1 MAGSQYEMTV
11 GINANMNIGNVLTGV
26 KQLQG
31 AFSALKLP
39 ANLTANVYKEFDKLN
54 KQLKDFQDLQN
65 KSNLGKSDLKAL
77 DKLRN
82 SIDSTYGHLI
92 EELNQ
97 LSSKKIIL
105 DADATKIKEAEQVV
119 RDLQQQIQDKLNKV
133 DLNFNLN
140 KNKTIDIGLN
150 SFVKQLESA
159 SGRSKQFKASL
170 EEINQAMASGNTS
183 NLGAQI
189 LNAINQAQ
197 KLKGAGSE
205 VLRVFSQMGIIKLDV
220 KKLDDAKYRAEKFAD
235 ALKIISP
242 ELQKLNIDVSTLKDK
257 LATAFEVRNDAFT
270 TGIRNGQQAIEKT
283 TSALESNRNAARETG
298 EAYKGFAQQTVSAT
312 EQVQQLQQ
320 STQYFFSLRNMINL
334 LKRGVDEA
342 IQSVKELD
350 AAMTETAVVTDYKV
364 SDLWGM
370 LPQYAQLANQLGATT
385 QGAYETMTLYFQQG
399 LDQTQAFELGAE
411 TMKMARI
418 AGLDYAETT
427 DMMTAALR
435 GFNMELNETSAKR
448 VNDVYSE
455 LAAITASDTEELG
468 TAMQRTASIA
478 HSAGASFEGATAFL
492 AQAIETTR
500 EPAEN
505 IGTAMKTIIA
515 RFQEMKKNP
524 LEVSEVD
531 GEEVDFNK
539 IDAALKTIGVDLM
552 DANGQFR
559 EWDKVMLD
567 ISSRWDT
574 LSQSQQ
580 RYIAT
585 VAAGSRQQSRF
596 IAMVS
601 NYDRTM
607 QLMEAANNSAGAS
620 DEQFSKTM
628 DSLESKLNKLHNAW
642 ELFTMGI
649 ANNDM
654 IKLAVDGLTGFLSVT
669 NKIIDTLSLGIGPV
683 KSFLSIFAAFT
694 GLRIAGHTANKLI
707 GGLGGL
713 IDPKSSFSQGFFGGA
728 SGLKQE
734 KDAAQAKIFYQP
746 IVEAIRTQTQALI
759 TKDSSGFEN
768 NGPIASQQ
776 AVGYKDFTKTQSQFR
791 ELFNQQKGFTIK
803 DATGQ
808 LSKVSAA
815 QQGLILNNSP
825 GMVNRI
831 SRGYDNYL
839 KQFNFDKQG
848 YEAGVQIKNNIL
860 KGMRAGKISATEFD
874 KILPPLEIANRVGG
888 ETGKQMALKVGENL
902 KHYLGSQ
909 EANIAKE
916 VEKRIQFARAQETD
930 WTPVTDKERRMTRGA
945 VMKEYA
951 DEWLTNGAAS
961 QAMGDVAKKTDKVQ
975 QSLSG
980 LGTTVSTAGQ
990 AFSTFGMILS
1000 NLGLEGAGMAF
1011 TALGSTITN
1020 VGMTITSV
1028 ASVLPSMIAKVK
1040 EAGSVMK
1047 AIKLAAAES
1056 GIGGALIGTGIAAGV
1071 GIALASIV
1079 AISKKMKQ
1087 EAQEAAKEV
1096 TETYN
1101 SAIDEISKKESDL
1114 KNSQVRLD
1122 ELAKGVDSQGR
1133 NLSLTNDEYQE
1144 YLSLSRQVAD
1154 IAPELIRGYDAQG
1167 NVIIA
1172 TGKAIDD
1179 LIQKQEKLRKEAIKT
1194 YTSTNSI
1201 KDIIEGFQASDIYD
1215 KVRPTKATA
1224 ERTFGKQQTNLST
1237 GIQKSGLTLDYVSQ
1251 SIQGSLG
1258 RSLNFSNLSTE
1269 DIKWVSDHYAD
1280 IIRVIESENT
1290 HLSETAKAGLEE
1302 AFTGVHVDFSDVE
1315 AELAPLQD
1323 QLQQYLSLEG
1333 LDATGL
1339 ELGAEFTTAFNNGLQ
1354 DIALDAALTGD
1365 YANVKNRAS
1374 TFAKEFQKLTGEG
1387 SKYREEINKVKKAEE
1402 DYISNIEDVN
1412 ALKKYQNALQTSATE
1427 IENFAKQELS
1437 AGRITVD
1444 FYNML
1449 LDGANNI
1456 RQSATE
1462 PVISLSEAINTLS
1475 DELTNA
1481 KGAYDRFSEAT
1492 ENNNYSTASDSMSKI
1507 FEEALDD
1514 KHTAGYGDNVFWTG
1528 ARELLD
1534 KNTLNQGHNSVQKWM
1549 KENQAMFA
1557 EGADGYNAFVNRV
1570 RGLSQESRDE
1580 LESMGVVW
1588 DKTSGMFSKIPETAF
1603 SRFAELLH
1611 LNDDAFAALLSK
1623 AQQWAHL
1630 DFSNINQMKAAL
1642 SQDERA
1648 VKGQS
1653 GNYYMREQD
1662 VTTEIRNAHPDWN
1675 DDKVIEQINQW
1686 KKEGIVTLP
1695 SPETLTEDKEARKEL
1710 KTSLKDLG
1718 IKDQSDLVK
1727 ILGET
1732 GVYGKE
1738 ELKAYAEQLEGKNF
1752 DENQFNDDW
1761 KTSVEK
1767 IKNPQLAEGNATLK
1781 QIESYVSVLAGRAL
1795 QERIRSGDAQSS
1807 DFDYLNKV
1815 HDAVYGQAGE
1825 YDTLFQKFGLG
1836 LNKDG
1841 QRLSEQEYV
1850 ETSSQISSAMSE
1862 LEQIIDAAGE
1872 GYRNA
1877 ADKYGENSEQAKK
1890 YADELSTAQRTY
1902 QSLQAYQS
1910 NANNYVAENGYRTDR
1925 AAANAGNI
1933 EVLANGLV
1941 QALTSTGI
1949 APVTD
1954 WFKKRNADAD
1964 SSQQS
1969 EEEFH
1974 ESHPAGYVGAAF
1986 LKEWQWVQDFFSDF
2000 SLPDFNPDSINQLKT
2015 SGEAI
2020 NEAITNTSDGIT
2032 SSGEILGQAL
2042 SSMSLKTQEGV
2053 DEAEQSI
2060 TNQDSRLNKIDV
2072 SWLQKFMS
2080 SAVDKVNKII
2090 SQPPGGT
2097 TTTPVSNTINKGAG
2111 AVAAIA
2117 KNVTNNAQDNTS
2129 VMSVDVTGIEKFD
2142 EAKTK
2147 ATDAKNVIEA
2157 GATFQVSVSDSG
2169 LASVAKQAATIN
2181 KASGN
2186 KNINV
2191 TATASGLEDTQSL
2204 TTAVGDFKK
2213 LKNDSVKLTVKVSG
2227 LPDLTSAI
2235 SKVHSFYNLRDDK
2248 VTLTT
2253 KHENKAT
2260 GTHNH
2265 GYVSAPPKAGSAARG
2280 SYGQLGPK
2288 GKGGMTLTGELGY
2301 EIAWIPS
2308 ENRSMILGANGP
2320 QMVNL
2325 PGDAIVWT
2333 HEQSKKIMKQK
2344 SIPAGSHAGE
2354 DNSVSAS
2361 GWITP
2366 GGNSGGSKGN
2376 NNINTKAAKQ
2386 SLKAANTGE
2395 KAAKKAGKV
2404 SVYWENL
2411 AHKNEALQRKMDK
2424 NQKLFEK
2431 LLKAGGTTQASIA
2444 GAADEYKKS
2453 LNQIISLNQGAMN
2466 TAQSELNRLDSGTK
2480 VKVSYKSGK
2489 KTKTKKI
2496 NTKKYIDT
2504 DPTTG
2509 AYVINQAAISKKAGK
2524 NKELAK
2530 AIKAEA
2536 EKQIKDYQDK
2546 YNSAEDAVAKATEAL
2561 DQLAD
2566 DMYTTFHQWEKTIT
2580 QVYLLGQRL
2589 EQLTKQ
2595 RDVYEAAF
2603 DSEIDRLSAHFGNAE
2618 DSLPRIR
2625 SALNQS
2631 RELLV
2636 SQLDAQSKL
2645 IQGTYDEYA
2654 NALDLTAYRKK
2665 TIDANPE
2672 SQEAK
2677 GDYAVR
2683 EATLQFLSKIGITD
2697 MDKFDYSDAVQQLE
2711 ARGYN
2716 EKSYNQIKEGLDDI
2730 KSIQDGYYSS
2740 IEDTYKKASEIYGLM
2755 NEYQSFISEFEG
2767 NLLDGIA
2774 EQTEAEINRLD
2785 KLNTALAKAMKEL
2798 LDEVKRK
2805 LDERRQ
2811 KEDNQK
2817 TESDISKKQQR
2828 LTALRADTSGGHAT
2842 EIAQL
2847 EKEIAEARQNYGR
2860 TLEDQLIEK
2869 LQNQADIAEKQR
2881 ERQIELLEGQ
2891 KELAE
2896 KTGTNLEQVRKWLQD
2911 PRANYEQIRE
2921 AYFANAK
2928 YDEATPGKQKEIEGQ
2943 FEADFAKYMGYSEQL
2958 KALQTIDEHVK
2969 AILDRA
2975 DEQAGVEH
2983 IDREKTQKELVSV
2996 NEKLTKEQETKESLQ
3011 KDLGEAQS
3019 NLDSLEQQRLEASK
3033 QLASVK
3039 EREKETQKAY
3049 GAAQNQYQAALQ
3061 SGDENQIA
3069 AAKANVQ
3076 KARTDHEKAKRKTE
3090 EAQANVTQIDT
3101 SIAKAKANVDN
3112 IKNKIA
3118 ETDANI
3124 NNLKQQKTELE
3135 GLLNTQDGIKE
3146 PDIKFQEATAPTA
3159 APTQANT
3166 ASQDLANMY
3175 QMAIRNFPFD
3185 MIGVGGGNG
3194 FMREKGYDELLRLA
3208 QKLGYNERQ
3217 VLSDLVNLHH
3227 GNWEPILNG
3236 FARARM
3242 SNKINLERLVATF
3255 PSPALQKA
3263 LNDRNII
3270 SAYKDR
3276 FEHLRPLPGMD
3287 SGKYQDGQI
3296 ISMNGQ
3302 RMTPY
3307 DYLLALVQRYHI
3319 TPYKTGGIADFT
3331 GPAWLDGT
3339 PSKPE
3344 LVLNATDTKN
3354 FIALKDVLSRAMSSV
3369 GHVENSYGGN
3379 ANFEIN
3385 INVDHISNDY
3395 DVNKVVDQ
3403 VEKRIVQ
3410 KSGYRNVTQVRNFR

>member
-1 MAGSQYEMTV
+1 MADTRATLTLA
-11 GINANMNIGNVLTGV
+11 ANLDPSGVLSAV
-26 KQLQG
+26 KAMQG
-31 AFSALKLP
+31 AFSSLKLP
-39 ANLTANVYKEFDKLN
+39 DNIGEGLDKSLSKATDLLKKYQGQLAKGINTKTDAKNITKTGAQINEVLDEISHYINDLNGQQIFLKADVGGLNKLQAGIENARTAWKNAIQEFRKGSDIDKVLSGIGEKTTRSNLTQGSINKARTLFDKGDLEGYRNALDEIYSRLSKLKDTTVSNVVKNLGLEDAGSKSANLEQIKRQLEAISKIDFSSDANVKAQFDEITNAVSTYETEVERAGNAGQEAFNNINASSAVNNTRALVDATDQYTN
-54 KQLKDFQDLQN
+54 SIMSAKDQVQDLQ
-65 KSNLGKSDLKAL
+65 
-77 DKLRN
+77 R
-82 SIDSTYGHLI
+82 
-92 EELNQ
+92 
-97 LSSKKIIL
+97 
-105 DADATKIKEAEQVV
+105 
-119 RDLQQQIQDKLNKV
+119 
-133 DLNFNLN
+133 
-140 KNKTIDIGLN
+140 
-150 SFVKQLESA
+150 
-159 SGRSKQFKASL
+159 
-170 EEINQAMASGNTS
+170 
-183 NLGAQI
+183 
-189 LNAINQAQ
+189 
-197 KLKGAGSE
+197 
-205 VLRVFSQMGIIKLDV
+205 
-220 KKLDDAKYRAEKFAD
+220 
-235 ALKIISP
+235 
-242 ELQKLNIDVSTLKDK
+242 
-257 LATAFEVRNDAFT
+257 
-270 TGIRNGQQAIEKT
+270 
-283 TSALESNRNAARETG
+283 
-298 EAYKGFAQQTVSAT
+298 
-312 EQVQQLQQ
+312 
-320 STQYFFSLRNMINL
+320 STQYFFSLRNMLNL
-334 LKRGVDEA
+334 LKRGIDDA

-370 LPQYAQLANQLGATT
+370 LPQYTQLANQLGATT

-399 LDQTQAFELGAE
+399 LDQQQAFEIGAE

-448 VNDVYSE
+448 INDVYSE

-478 HSAGASFEGATAFL
+478 HSAGMSFEGTTAFL

-505 IGTAMKTIIA
+505 IGTAMKTIVA
-515 RFQEMKKNP
+515 RFQEMKENP
-524 LEVSEVD
+524 LEISEVD
-531 GEEVDFNK
+531 GEEVNYNK
-539 IDAALKTIGVDLM
+539 VDAALKSIGVSLKDT
-552 DANGQFR
+552 NGQFR
-559 EWDKVMLD
+559 ELDQVFLD
-567 ISSRWDT
+567 ISSRWDG
-574 LSQSQQ
+574 LSQTQQ

-596 IAMVS
+596 IAMMD

-607 QLMEAANNSAGAS
+607 QLFEAANNSAGAS
-620 DEQFSKTM
+620 DEQFGKTM

-642 ELFTMGI
+642 QAFTMGI
-649 ANNDM
+649 ANNSM
-654 IKLAVDGLTGFLSVT
+654 IKLAVDGLTGFLTIT
-669 NKIIDTLSLGIGPV
+669 NKIIDTLSLGSGAI
-683 KSFLSIFAAFT
+683 KSFLSVFAAFT
-694 GLRIAGHTANKLI
+694 GLKVAGRAANSLI

-713 IDPKSSFSQGFFGGA
+713 VDPQSTLKEGLKIGLFGQGRANAQTKAITTPIVAKLGEVIAAIREQKISRTTKASTVADETTKASTVADYKTAVSAFHQVGTSNSSYKTMNDISSIFSNLSDKHAAAVVANSTGTMGALNRTSQNWIKQVTGEKLDKNSQLLGTQLINGIYKGMKKGEISPEEGIKLIGQPSKWGQYFGTESAKSFSKSFIKARKQQHKDLFNSKEVTDAAWNSIGGAAASEQQRNKLLQDPKWKAKFEKAQRKMYIQTRNQKIKDGSYLPNFG
-728 SGLKQE
+728 Q
-734 KDAAQAKIFYQP
+734 QAIQS
-746 IVEAIRTQTQALI
+746 QTQAERLANSI
-759 TKDSSGFEN
+759 ANVGSNFTAAGFS
-768 NGPIASQQ
+768 IQQ
-776 AVGYKDFTKTQSQFR
+776 FGQ
-791 ELFNQQKGFTIK
+791 
-803 DATGQ
+803 Q
-808 LSKVSAA
+808 LSM
-815 QQGLILNNSP
+815 LSP
-825 GMVNRI
+825 
-831 SRGYDNYL
+831 
-839 KQFNFDKQG
+839 
-848 YEAGVQIKNNIL
+848 A
-860 KGMRAGKISATEFD
+860 
-874 KILPPLEIANRVGG
+874 
-888 ETGKQMALKVGENL
+888 
-902 KHYLGSQ
+902 
-909 EANIAKE
+909 
-916 VEKRIQFARAQETD
+916 
-930 WTPVTDKERRMTRGA
+930 
-945 VMKEYA
+945 
-951 DEWLTNGAAS
+951 
-961 QAMGDVAKKTDKVQ
+961 
-975 QSLSG
+975 LSG
-980 LGTTVSTAGQ
+980 LGNTITLVGSAVTTFGMGISGISQAVDGIGELITALGGLSTFIPIAVGVGAAIGALIYDAKRVENIKKAGQ
-990 AFSTFGMILS
+990 AVVDSFEEANKTTTENINNLEQWRGELAHLSQGVDKNGNNISLDTSDYSRYRELINSIAEINPSIVEGYNAQGDAIIDNNKALENTLALQKQIRQDAATTYTSNPSLNKLIKARDEDDRLYIEKKGTKFSRTKEARNALANQLRGEINFDKLEEQLGFDFQTASDAQLARHYQTINKALTNLLGEDMSVEVGEKLS
-1000 NLGLEGAGMAF
+1000 EFVEAEEDRSAATEDVYKALSTYAKQQKY
-1011 TALGSTITN
+1011 TALVPEELANEYETLLKEEAATAPDATAAKNFAKKQAKQMRALG
-1020 VGMTITSV
+1020 G
-1028 ASVLPSMIAKVK
+1028 ASS
-1040 EAGSVMK
+1040 EAGSLFK
-1047 AIKLAAAES
+1047 AIRDAEEKY
-1056 GIGGALIGTGIAAGV
+1056 AQDFNVDNYTK
-1071 GIALASIV
+1071 
-1079 AISKKMKQ
+1079 AISEITPQLEALSAQYKQSSNEAKKAFAETIDAMIAEADSYTTLGGQNLVKTFNTAQNAIEAMSSAYDEFKKTLEGGSLENATSSLKSIYDEMYSGTNANWGGNSTYWTGAKNFVSDELFRSGDFKKVDKIMKDILPTLEDT
-1087 EAQEAAKEV
+1087 EAGYEAAFDYV
-1096 TETYN
+1096 
-1101 SAIDEISKKESDL
+1101 
-1114 KNSQVRLD
+1114 
-1122 ELAKGVDSQGR
+1122 R
-1133 NLSLTNDEYQE
+1133 NLSKELQGTKWENVLKPSDDGGFDIKDLTSEAMEGIANEKGIQADVLRTILAKVARTTGLKMWDPEQIRASYIGDERVTTQEGKGEEEGIIYIKKSEFENDLLE
-1144 YLSLSRQVAD
+1144 AD
-1154 IAPELIRGYDAQG
+1154 IPPEQWD
-1167 NVIIA
+1167 
-1172 TGKAIDD
+1172 
-1179 LIQKQEKLRKEAIKT
+1179 E
-1194 YTSTNSI
+1194 
-1201 KDIIEGFQASDIYD
+1201 IEG
-1215 KVRPTKATA
+1215 
-1224 ERTFGKQQTNLST
+1224 
-1237 GIQKSGLTLDYVSQ
+1237 
-1251 SIQGSLG
+1251 
-1258 RSLNFSNLSTE
+1258 
-1269 DIKWVSDHYAD
+1269 
-1280 IIRVIESENT
+1280 
-1290 HLSETAKAGLEE
+1290 
-1302 AFTGVHVDFSDVE
+1302 DVE
-1315 AELAPLQD
+1315 KHKINLLPD
-1323 QLQQYLSLEG
+1323 
-1333 LDATGL
+1333 
-1339 ELGAEFTTAFNNGLQ
+1339 
-1354 DIALDAALTGD
+1354 
-1365 YANVKNRAS
+1365 
-1374 TFAKEFQKLTGEG
+1374 KLT
-1387 SKYREEINKVKKAEE
+1387 
-1402 DYISNIEDVN
+1402 
-1412 ALKKYQNALQTSATE
+1412 
-1427 IENFAKQELS
+1427 
-1437 AGRITVD
+1437 
-1444 FYNML
+1444 
-1449 LDGANNI
+1449 
-1456 RQSATE
+1456 
-1462 PVISLSEAINTLS
+1462 
-1475 DELTNA
+1475 
-1481 KGAYDRFSEAT
+1481 
-1492 ENNNYSTASDSMSKI
+1492 
-1507 FEEALDD
+1507 
-1514 KHTAGYGDNVFWTG
+1514 
-1528 ARELLD
+1528 
-1534 KNTLNQGHNSVQKWM
+1534 
-1549 KENQAMFA
+1549 
-1557 EGADGYNAFVNRV
+1557 
-1570 RGLSQESRDE
+1570 
-1580 LESMGVVW
+1580 
-1588 DKTSGMFSKIPETAF
+1588 
-1603 SRFAELLH
+1603 
-1611 LNDDAFAALLSK
+1611 
-1623 AQQWAHL
+1623 
-1630 DFSNINQMKAAL
+1630 
-1642 SQDERA
+1642 
-1648 VKGQS
+1648 
-1653 GNYYMREQD
+1653 
-1662 VTTEIRNAHPDWN
+1662 
-1675 DDKVIEQINQW
+1675 
-1686 KKEGIVTLP
+1686 
-1695 SPETLTEDKEARKEL
+1695 
-1710 KTSLKDLG
+1710 
-1718 IKDQSDLVK
+1718 
-1727 ILGET
+1727 
-1732 GVYGKE
+1732 
-1738 ELKAYAEQLEGKNF
+1738 
-1752 DENQFNDDW
+1752 DENGKVLDEAQ
-1761 KTSVEK
+1761 
-1767 IKNPQLAEGNATLK
+1767 K
-1781 QIESYVSVLAGRAL
+1781 QIEEAG
-1795 QERIRSGDAQSS
+1795 I
-1807 DFDYLNKV
+1807 
-1815 HDAVYGQAGE
+1815 
-1825 YDTLFQKFGLG
+1825 
-1836 LNKDG
+1836 
-1841 QRLSEQEYV
+1841 
-1850 ETSSQISSAMSE
+1850 
-1862 LEQIIDAAGE
+1862 
-1872 GYRNA
+1872 
-1877 ADKYGENSEQAKK
+1877 
-1890 YADELSTAQRTY
+1890 
-1902 QSLQAYQS
+1902 
-1910 NANNYVAENGYRTDR
+1910 NANNYMSELIKKGYEEQDILAYGQKVTGKSEEELQQQYNEELLSETDPAVGEINSGVNQAVSLLDAIYGQLGGGKLEEGTAR
-1925 AAANAGNI
+1925 DSDFLGKQIYDNIFGGEGQETNI
-1933 EVLANGLV
+1933 EKYHAGLDSQGEELSKTSYLAAKKETDEIISASMDYLHSAREGLKKAQ
-1941 QALTSTGI
+1941 QAGDVEQIEKYKTDIEQAEKGFKYAVEASNNLTSTWAEKSGQWQGFTQTPENYYNQRYGNILDTNILTQLI
-1949 APVTD
+1949 AGGLHKLFPEGNS
-1954 WFKKRNADAD
+1954 WFGWGGTKTEPSPQEK
-1964 SSQQS
+1964 SPSQQT

-2000 SLPDFNPDSINQLKT
+2000 SLPDFNPDSANQLKA

-2060 TNQDSRLNKIDV
+2060 SNQDSRLNKIDV

-2117 KNVTNNAQDNTS
+2117 KQATNNTQDNMS
-2129 VMSVDVTGIEKFD
+2129 VMNVDVAGTEKLD
-2142 EAKTK
+2142 EVKVK
-2147 ATDAKNVIEA
+2147 ATDAKNTIEA
-2157 GATFQVSVSDSG
+2157 GATFEVSVSDSG
-2169 LASVAKQAATIN
+2169 LATVAKQAATIN

-2227 LPDLTSAI
+2227 LSDLTSAI
-2235 SKVHSFYNLRDDK
+2235 SKVHSFYNLRDDT

-2253 KHENKAT
+2253 KHEKKAT

-2344 SIPAGSHAGE
+2344 SIPAGSHSSSSKEVQDGHI
-2354 DNSVSAS
+2354 SRPSF
-2361 GWITP
+2361 
-2366 GGNSGGSKGN
+2366 GGGGGSN
-2376 NNINTKAAKQ
+2376 NSTSSKAAKQ

-2453 LNQIISLNQGAMN
+2453 LNQIISLNLEAMN
-2466 TAQSELNRLDSGTK
+2466 TAKGSLNKLDSGKK

-2496 NTKKYIDT
+2496 NTKKYIDI

-2509 AYVINQAAISKKAGK
+2509 AYVINQAEISKKAGK

-2546 YNSAEDAVAKATEAL
+2546 YNSAEDAVTKATEAL

-2677 GDYAVR
+2677 NDYAMR

-2697 MDKFDYSDAVQQLE
+2697 MDKFDYSDAIQQLE

-2740 IEDTYKKASEIYGLM
+2740 IEDTYKKASEIYSLM

-2767 NLLDGIA
+2767 NLLDGMA

-2943 FEADFAKYMGYSEQL
+2943 FEADFAKYLGYSEQL

-3033 QLASVK
+3033 QLASAK

-3061 SGDENQIA
+3061 SGNENQIA
-3069 AAKANVQ
+3069 AAGAKLRQ
-3076 KARTDHEKAKRKTE
+3076 ARTNHIKAKRNAE
-3090 EAQANVTQIDT
+3090 EARGKVALFDAP
-3101 SIAKAKANVDN
+3101 IAQAKANVDN

-3175 QMAIRNFPFD
+3175 QMAIRHFPFD
-3185 MIGVGGGNG
+3185 TIGVGGGNG
-3194 FMREKGYDELLRLA
+3194 FMRKRGYDELLRLA

-3217 VLSDLVNLHH
+3217 VLSDLVNRYH
-3227 GNWEPILNG
+3227 GEWEPVLHG
-3236 FARARM
+3236 FTRAGM
-3242 SNKINLERLVATF
+3242 SGKINLERLVATF
-3255 PSPALQKA
+3255 PSPALQRA
-3263 LNDRNII
+3263 LNDRSVIN
-3270 SAYKDR
+3270 SYRDNFK
-3276 FEHLRPLPGMD
+3276 HLRPLPGV
-3287 SGKYQDGQI
+3287 SIKEYKDGQI

-3307 DYLLALVQRYHI
+3307 DYLLALVQRYHT